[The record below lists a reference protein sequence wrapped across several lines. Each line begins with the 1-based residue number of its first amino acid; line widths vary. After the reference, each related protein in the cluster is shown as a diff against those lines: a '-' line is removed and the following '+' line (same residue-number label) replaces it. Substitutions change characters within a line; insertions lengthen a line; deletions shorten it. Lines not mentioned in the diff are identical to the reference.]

1 MVAYAKR
8 NVAMLTTVGAMVAA
22 VLLIIF
28 FGAWAVSDGSRAA
41 DAETLLSGAT
51 AGFSGTTLAPPPQS
65 PSSYP
70 ADGDADADAT
80 TAPRL
85 ATAPDGSVADGS
97 AANPADTW
105 WGKAFLAAC
114 PLH

>member
-1 MVAYAKR
+1 MAAYAKR
-8 NVAMLTTVGAMVAA
+8 NVAMLTTVGAMVVA

-28 FGAWAVSDGSRAA
+28 FGAWAVAA
-41 DAETLLSGAT
+41 SSEAGAESLLTNAT
-51 AGFSGTTLAPPPQS
+51 AGFSGGLPAPPA
-65 PSSYP
+65 SYP
-70 ADGDADADAT
+70 ANGDAGDGDAGADAD

-85 ATAPDGSVADGS
+85 ATAPDGSIPS
-97 AANPADTW
+97 NPADTW

>member
-1 MVAYAKR
+1 MGAYAKR

-28 FGAWAVSDGSRAA
+28 FGRLGRVPTAA
-41 DAETLLSGAT
+41 APLMPRPLLSGAT
-51 AGFSGTTLAPPPQS
+51 AGFSGAILATPPPQS
-65 PSSYP
+65 PAPYP
-70 ADGDADADAT
+70 ADSDADGA

-85 ATAPDGSVADGS
+85 ATAQDGSVADGS
-97 AANPADTW
+97 ASNPADTW

>member
-1 MVAYAKR
+1 MAAYAKR
-8 NVAMLTTVGAMVAA
+8 NVAMLTTVGAMVAG

-51 AGFSGTTLAPPPQS
+51 AGFSGATLPTPPAS
-65 PSSYP
+65 DP
-70 ADGDADADAT
+70 ANGDADAGAD

-85 ATAPDGSVADGS
+85 ATAPDGSS
-97 AANPADTW
+97 SPSNPADTW

>member
-51 AGFSGTTLAPPPQS
+51 AGFSGATLATPLPQS

-70 ADGDADADAT
+70 ADGDADAT
-80 TAPRL
+80 IAPRL
-85 ATAPDGSVADGS
+85 ATTPDGSVADGS

>member
-41 DAETLLSGAT
+41 DAGTLLTGAT
-51 AGFSGTTLAPPPQS
+51 AGFSGATLPTPPPAPAS
-65 PSSYP
+65 IYP
-70 ADGDADADAT
+70 TDADAGADADA
-80 TAPRL
+80 AAVPRL
-85 ATAPDGSVADGS
+85 ATAPDGSR

>member
-1 MVAYAKR
+1 MIAYAKR

-41 DAETLLSGAT
+41 DAETLLTGAT
-51 AGFSGTTLAPPPQS
+51 AGFSGTTLAPPSQS

-70 ADGDADADAT
+70 AAGDADAD

-85 ATAPDGSVADGS
+85 ATAPDGS

>member
-8 NVAMLTTVGAMVAA
+8 NVAMLTTVGAMVVA

-41 DAETLLSGAT
+41 DAETLLSSAT
-51 AGFSGTTLAPPPQS
+51 AGFSGATLATPPPQS

-70 ADGDADADAT
+70 ADADAA

-85 ATAPDGSVADGS
+85 APTPDVSVADVS

>member
-1 MVAYAKR
+1 MIAYAKR

-41 DAETLLSGAT
+41 DAETLLTGAT
-51 AGFSGTTLAPPPQS
+51 AGFSGTTLAPPQS

-70 ADGDADADAT
+70 AAGAANAD

-85 ATAPDGSVADGS
+85 ATAPDGSG

>member
-8 NVAMLTTVGAMVAA
+8 NVAMLTTVGAMVVA

-41 DAETLLSGAT
+41 DAGTLLSGAT
-51 AGFSGTTLAPPPQS
+51 AGFSGATLATPLPQS
-65 PSSYP
+65 ASSYP
-70 ADGDADADAT
+70 ADADADAV